1 MKAAIIIPARYASS
15 RFPGKPLAMI
25 AGQSLVERV
34 YRRAAQCRAADAVYV
49 ATDDARIFEHVTSFD
64 GNVVHTGEATTG
76 TDRVAMALD
85 EIERLD
91 DVRFDQIINVQGD
104 EPLVEIDSL
113 ERMIRTLQAEPVD
126 IVTLACP
133 LASEEEFRSPD
144 VVKVV
149 TDGSGNA
156 LYFSRSPIPSAF
168 GPEARRHVGLYGF
181 QASVLRKFAALK
193 PSPLERNERLEQLR
207 ALENGYTIRV
217 LETTAPHLG
226 VDRPE
231 DVARVEDELS
241 RVHSETTEQ

>member
-1 MKAAIIIPARYASS
+1 MGFVMKAAIIIPARYASS

-49 ATDDARIFEHVTSFD
+49 ATDDPRIFEHVASFD

-113 ERMIRTLQAEPVD
+113 ERMIRTFSQKRWTSSPWHVRWHPRRMSKSGRRESGDGRERERTLFLPFSHPTPSAGGPQACGAVWVSGFGFTEVCCAGA
-126 IVTLACP
+126 VAAGAAR
-133 LASEEEFRSPD
+133 ASRAVASPRERLYNPGPGNHG
-144 VVKVV
+144 
-149 TDGSGNA
+149 TSPGSGPP
-156 LYFSRSPIPSAF
+156 R
-168 GPEARRHVGLYGF
+168 GCRQRRG
-181 QASVLRKFAALK
+181 
-193 PSPLERNERLEQLR
+193 
-207 ALENGYTIRV
+207 
-217 LETTAPHLG
+217 
-226 VDRPE
+226 
-231 DVARVEDELS
+231 
-241 RVHSETTEQ
+241 